1 MSWYEIEVAGEAG
14 AWERLLA
21 EQEAAGGRRAV
32 RGSEAPS
39 RQAPPAGH
47 LLAYAPADLARRL
60 LAALAALVAPAAPA
74 APAAN
79 TAGAADGPAPA
90 PCLRLAGLREITGSR
105 FELSVEAFAE
115 PAAAA
120 IRAALAAPPPGVEV
134 QIVRDEERRDGA
146 AAGAAPVVEP
156 FAPLHCH
163 AYRAWGTVTG
173 PFPQLLEMHRR
184 LHPLPF
190 VYEGK
195 IELTARRVDAA
206 MAGGPGD

>member
-1 MSWYEIEVAGEAG
+1 MTWYEIEVTGDAG

-32 RGSEAPS
+32 RGSEAPV
-39 RQAPPAGH
+39 RQAPPADH
-47 LLAYAPADLARRL
+47 LLAYAPGDLTRRL
-60 LAALAALVAPAAPA
+60 LAALAGPAALA
-74 APAAN
+74 EN
-79 TAGAADGPAPA
+79 TAGGADGPAPA

-120 IRAALAAPPPGVEV
+120 IRAVLAAPPPGVEV
-134 QIVRDEERRDGA
+134 EIVRDEEQRDGA
-146 AAGAAPVVEP
+146 AGGGAAVEL
-156 FAPLHCH
+156 FAPLHCY
-163 AYRAWGTVTG
+163 AYRAWGTVSG

-195 IELTARRVDAA
+195 IELAARRVDAVA
-206 MAGGPGD
+206 AGGPGN